1 MNFVSWTINWEVFI
15 LSYAEKVSFD
25 TADVFGGINDVKDPE
40 NDAKKKV
47 KYMTLK
53 DGL

>member
-1 MNFVSWTINWEVFI
+1 MNFVPWTINWKICI

-25 TADVFGGINDVKDPE
+25 TADVFSRIDDVNDPE

-47 KYMTLK
+47 KFIK
-53 DGL
+53 WNDGL